1 MRWMSALSP
10 GQQQL
15 VFLAVQVALAVVAL
29 LTDGALST
37 ACWLAVLGIALFKWG
52 QLMRRRRR

>member
-1 MRWMSALSP
+1 MSALSP